1 MDGQKGGLLLV
12 MAHPDD
18 ESMGSGGLVLRHT
31 RAGIP
36 TYLICPTYG
45 EAGWTGNP
53 AGAKKEDLPEIRAK
67 ELEEAAAAP
76 ATDGVELW
84 AYPYGGVYAAAPLH
98 IWHRIRAPIR

>member
-36 TYLICPTYG
+36 TYLIC
-45 EAGWTGNP
+45 
-53 AGAKKEDLPEIRAK
+53 
-67 ELEEAAAAP
+67 
-76 ATDGVELW
+76 
-84 AYPYGGVYAAAPLH
+84 
-98 IWHRIRAPIR
+98 